1 MKIIILTFEKFN
13 LPPNGELCIGN
24 SRIPCWI
31 PYWDPLNCAKSDIET
46 SGVTKPTDC
55 WLEKLTFV
63 LEGPV
68 EKSNV
73 G

>member
-24 SRIPCWI
+24 SRIPCWK
-31 PYWDPLNCAKSDIET
+31 PYWEPLNCANPDIGT
-46 SGVTKPTDC
+46 CGVTKPTVC
-55 WLEKLTFV
+55 WLEKFGLV
-63 LEGPV
+63 LEGPT